1 MSHVRKQ
8 IRDAAAAALSSVGGV
23 YATRTVPVEIT
34 ELPVLLVYTNSE
46 EIDRLAVGIYVRTL
60 ELVVEIVTKGRAVD
74 DELDAILAAVEP
86 LLNANRFDGL
96 CRPLILDSISVS
108 VDATGETPVGR
119 ARVAYSAV
127 YQTAHTNAETSV

>member
-8 IRDAAAAALSSVGGV
+8 IRDAAVAALSPVGGV
-23 YATRTVPVEIT
+23 YATRTVPIEIA

-46 EIDRLAVGIYVRTL
+46 EVERLALDIYGRTL
-60 ELVVEIVTKGRAVD
+60 ELVVEIVAKGRAVD
-74 DELDAILAAVEP
+74 DDMDALLATIEP
-86 LLNANRFDGL
+86 LLNANRFGGL

-127 YQTAHTNAETSV
+127 YQTAHTDAETSV